1 MEQERYNNRRGY
13 NNYYNDYNRGYNNRR
28 NNYYR
33 HNNQNRPKQQP
44 KKPPADIP
52 ATPELFQQ
60 WKSTQAKK
68 HPADSRKKTEDVTQT
83 KGNDFEDWGLS
94 RPLLM
99 GIFEMGFEKPSPIQ
113 EQAIPTILMG
123 NSVLARAKNGTGKTG
138 AFAIPC
144 LQRVDANKP
153 HTQLL
158 VLLPTRELALQT
170 SNVFIELAK
179 FLNLEIVVSTGGTNL
194 KEDIIR
200 LQKNVHIVIG
210 TPGRLQDLNTCG
222 RLADMDKDVLKL
234 NKCGL
239 IVLDEA
245 DKLLSPD
252 FLPAVENLLEATP
265 DNRQLMLFSATFATS
280 ISDFKQKW
288 LPEAAVINQ
297 MKDSLTLRGISQF
310 YAFVDE
316 SQKVHCLYALMKKLE
331 INQCIIFCNSV
342 NRVELLSRKIS
353 RLGFANCY
361 YIHGQMNQKYRN
373 QVFHNFREGKSRY
386 MVCTDIFTRGIDV
399 KSLNVVINFDFP
411 RSSNTYLHRIG
422 RSGRF
427 GHLGLAVNFITNDD
441 RQNMCKIETEL
452 NTEVL
457 PIPAQIDSTLYK

>member
-28 NNYYR
+28 NNYHR

-44 KKPPADIP
+44 KKIPADIP

-68 HPADSRKKTEDVTQT
+68 HPADARKKTEDVTQT

-252 FLPAVENLLEATP
+252 FLPAVE
-265 DNRQLMLFSATFATS
+265 
-280 ISDFKQKW
+280 
-288 LPEAAVINQ
+288 
-297 MKDSLTLRGISQF
+297 
-310 YAFVDE
+310 
-316 SQKVHCLYALMKKLE
+316 
-331 INQCIIFCNSV
+331 
-342 NRVELLSRKIS
+342 
-353 RLGFANCY
+353 
-361 YIHGQMNQKYRN
+361 KY
-373 QVFHNFREGKSRY
+373 VY
-386 MVCTDIFTRGIDV
+386 
-399 KSLNVVINFDFP
+399 
-411 RSSNTYLHRIG
+411 
-422 RSGRF
+422 
-427 GHLGLAVNFITNDD
+427 
-441 RQNMCKIETEL
+441 
-452 NTEVL
+452 
-457 PIPAQIDSTLYK
+457 